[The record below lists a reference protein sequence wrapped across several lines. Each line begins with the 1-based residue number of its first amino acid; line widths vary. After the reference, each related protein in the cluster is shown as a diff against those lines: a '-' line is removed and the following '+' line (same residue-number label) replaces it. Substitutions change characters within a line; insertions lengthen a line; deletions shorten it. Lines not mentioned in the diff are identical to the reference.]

1 MILYILG
8 SILKAEAVLLLLP
21 MIVGV
26 IYGER
31 SSSAFLITILITLAL
46 GFLMSIKRP
55 KNKTIYAREG
65 FVVVA
70 LAWIVMSLTGAL
82 PFTISG
88 AIPSY
93 IDAFFETVSGFTTT
107 GSTILSE
114 VEALPKCMLF
124 WRSFTHWIGGMGV
137 LVFVL
142 AIVPLADEHSMH
154 LMRAEVPG
162 PQVGKLVPRIKNTA
176 MILYGLYIVLT
187 IIEILLLL
195 LGGMSFFDSVVN
207 SFATAGTGGFSI
219 RNASIAAYDSV
230 YAEIVM
236 TVFMA
241 LFGINF
247 NLMFFLAIGRFKDAI
262 KSEELRVYIGII
274 AAATILITLNIL
286 PLYDS
291 FGQAL
296 RYSSFQVSSVIT
308 TTGFITANYE
318 LWPQFS
324 QIILLIV
331 MFIGACAGS
340 TGGGLK
346 ISRIIIMVKSMLRE
360 IMGLSHRR
368 LIKNVRFEGKTVDE
382 EVVRGVN
389 TYFTIYCIL
398 FILFVLVVSLDGF
411 DFKTTVSSVITCINN
426 VGPGLG
432 IVGPVGNFSR
442 FSGFNKLVLSLAML
456 TGRLEIFPIIMLFT
470 PSVWKG
476 LIKVNRQHNS
486 NNKTNM
492 I

>member
-1 MILYILG
+1 
-8 SILKAEAVLLLLP
+8 
-21 MIVGV
+21 
-26 IYGER
+26 
-31 SSSAFLITILITLAL
+31 
-46 GFLMSIKRP
+46 
-55 KNKTIYAREG
+55 
-65 FVVVA
+65 
-70 LAWIVMSLTGAL
+70 
-82 PFTISG
+82 
-88 AIPSY
+88 
-93 IDAFFETVSGFTTT
+93 
-107 GSTILSE
+107 
-114 VEALPKCMLF
+114 
-124 WRSFTHWIGGMGV
+124 
-137 LVFVL
+137 
-142 AIVPLADEHSMH
+142 DEHSMH